1 MAQLVFTDTKG
12 RLSVGREISQLG
24 AASRRVTGKDV
35 WKIWILVLDV
45 EQVSVQRMWSVL
57 PNALRI
63 LWSWWNG
70 LSHWCEIYGTKIKVL
85 FHKCS
90 PAVKQKWTCPCRWTW
105 FYHVSLPS
113 VILFYSLFAFKAIRT
128 WLPRSARQL
137 PKLKDPTRL
146 LLVRAKSGNAVFI
159 WR

>member
-12 RLSVGREISQLG
+12 RLSMGREISQLG

-63 LWSWWNG
+63 L
-70 LSHWCEIYGTKIKVL
+70 
-85 FHKCS
+85 
-90 PAVKQKWTCPCRWTW
+90 
-105 FYHVSLPS
+105 
-113 VILFYSLFAFKAIRT
+113 
-128 WLPRSARQL
+128 
-137 PKLKDPTRL
+137 
-146 LLVRAKSGNAVFI
+146 
-159 WR
+159 

>member
-63 LWSWWNG
+63 L
-70 LSHWCEIYGTKIKVL
+70 
-85 FHKCS
+85 
-90 PAVKQKWTCPCRWTW
+90 
-105 FYHVSLPS
+105 
-113 VILFYSLFAFKAIRT
+113 
-128 WLPRSARQL
+128 
-137 PKLKDPTRL
+137 
-146 LLVRAKSGNAVFI
+146 
-159 WR
+159 